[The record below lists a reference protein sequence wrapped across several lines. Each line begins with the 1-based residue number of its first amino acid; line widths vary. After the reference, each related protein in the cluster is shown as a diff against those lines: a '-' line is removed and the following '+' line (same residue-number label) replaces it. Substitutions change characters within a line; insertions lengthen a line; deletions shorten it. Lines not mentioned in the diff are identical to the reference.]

1 MSAISRRGFCNRNCE
16 NGPRSAAPPRR
27 FDGRRTGLAL
37 AHSGGRTT
45 MSSPDAVLAAAT
57 TLAQWAHDRRRL
69 WTDEP
74 LARTNLGQNE
84 VAEVPGVP
92 EVLEIP
98 GVFDVP
104 AILEVATMQD
114 VVELQATP

>member
-16 NGPRSAAPPRR
+16 TVKRSAAPPRR
-27 FDGRRTGLAL
+27 YDGSRTGLAL

-74 LARTNLGQNE
+74 LARTNLRQNE
-84 VAEVPGVP
+84 VLQVLEVPEVQEVPGV
-92 EVLEIP
+92 
-98 GVFDVP
+98 
-104 AILEVATMQD
+104 
-114 VVELQATP
+114 